1 MAQTTT
7 PTRNLIFSIY
17 AHLLLAISVLVVA
30 VGTYMLINNLT
41 GRFVMSQ
48 YPLGWEES
56 RCEHIGTEPTK
67 MEVDPD
73 LSAEERAAE
82 QARLEKEA
90 AADKQACEAETERLR
105 ANREQ
110 TDLANAINTLVVG
123 FLLLIPHAIM
133 VKRLN
138 RKD

>member
-30 VGTYMLINNLT
+30 VGTYMLISNLT
-41 GRFVMSQ
+41 GRFLMSQ
-48 YPLGWEES
+48 YPIGWDES
-56 RCEHIGTEPTK
+56 RCEFIGIEQTK
-67 MEVDPD
+67 VDADPE
-73 LSAEERAAE
+73 LSTEERAAE
-82 QARLEKEA
+82 QARLEKET

-105 ANREQ
+105 TNREQ
-110 TDLANAINTLVVG
+110 TDLANAINILVVG
-123 FLLLIPHAIM
+123 FLLLVPHAVM